1 LTPEKAD
8 LLIPPKIPSLQ
19 AAAVYS
25 DKMKAKSRATSSGGE
40 FLDEID
46 ISKQFQGEFW
56 HSRGAAE
63 NTGGGNMFGGNIGDQ
78 PRSTGFGAPQFKPRT
93 KLYKRRQQ
101 NQS

>member
-8 LLIPPKIPSLQ
+8 LLIPSKIPSLQ
-19 AAAVYS
+19 AAA
-25 DKMKAKSRATSSGGE
+25 AKSRATSSMVE
-40 FLDEID
+40 FSDEID
-46 ISKQFQGEFW
+46 ISTEFQGEFW

-63 NTGGGNMFGGNIGDQ
+63 NIGGGNMFGGSVGDQ